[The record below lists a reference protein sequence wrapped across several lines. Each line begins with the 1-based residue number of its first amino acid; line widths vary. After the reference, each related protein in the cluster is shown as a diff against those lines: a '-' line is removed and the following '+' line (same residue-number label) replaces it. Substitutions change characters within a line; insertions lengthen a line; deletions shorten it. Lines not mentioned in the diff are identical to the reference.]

1 MPAQPATSILT
12 PKAVRPPESQR
23 GMDELRLGLLTDIAQ
38 LQAGMS
44 KPVFRKFDDY
54 LHKLYAP
61 AAFESPVAISAV
73 TARESK

>member
-1 MPAQPATSILT
+1 
-12 PKAVRPPESQR
+12 
-23 GMDELRLGLLTDIAQ
+23 MDELRLGLLTDIAQ